1 MTMKK
6 LLTFCGLVL
15 LSLGASAQM
24 FEPHVGI
31 GVGVGTT
38 GIAIDAGITLND
50 YLGVRGGVDIMP
62 KFKVNKDIDLG
73 TAGVKSS
80 MSELTEKAKQINK
93 NYNSAH
99 GLPVD
104 EMKGVIDLT
113 NPIFNQQLPERM
125 DIQGKLDNTVG
136 HVLIDIHPFKT
147 SFHLTIGA
155 YFGKDEVI
163 EVYNKESGFLKPL
176 NEWNNAVLNP
186 DPSYASIIAGQKILG
201 GELGKYTFASDPAG
215 DGKAR
220 AYAKVKSFR
229 PYVGLGFGRAVPKGR
244 IGCQFDLGVQFWGKP
259 EIYAPVYGDP
269 SKDFKEINPDNS
281 KNRFE
286 TIKIDG
292 DNAGDDAGKVL
303 KTISKISVY
312 PVLNFRLVGRIF

>member
-1 MTMKK
+1 MKK
-6 LLTFCGLVL
+6 LLTLCGFAL
-15 LSLGASAQM
+15 LSLSASAQL
-24 FEPHVGI
+24 FEPHVGV

-50 YLGVRGGVDIMP
+50 YLGLRGGVDIMP

-73 TAGVKSS
+73 TAGAKTS
-80 MSELTEKAKQINK
+80 MSELTQKAEQINAAYK
-93 NYNSAH
+93 AQH
-99 GLPVD
+99 PGAGD
-104 EMKGVIDLT
+104 VIDLS
-113 NPIFNQQLPERM
+113 NPIFHNQLPEKM
-125 DIQGKLDNTVG
+125 DIQGKLDNTLG
-136 HVLIDIHPFKT
+136 HVLIDFHPFKT
-147 SFHLTIGA
+147 SFRLTVGA

-163 EVYNKESGFLKPL
+163 DVYNKEDGFLKPL
-176 NEWNNAVLNP
+176 NEWNNAVLHP

-201 GELGKYTFASDPAG
+201 GELGKYTFASDPNG
-215 DGKAR
+215 DGNAR
-220 AYAKVKSFR
+220 AYAKVKKFR

-269 SKDFKEINPDNS
+269 SKDFKEINSDNS

-292 DNAGDDAGKVL
+292 DDAGDDAGKVL